1 MVCAKLGDYE
11 LSATKKVQ
19 KELMWKAKYVWK
31 TRLCKTF
38 IYAPQASIV
47 RVNAEYAFYIIICFY
62 ELLSGKV
69 YFSLLVV
76 INVLAIS

>member
-38 IYAPQASIV
+38 IYAP
-47 RVNAEYAFYIIICFY
+47 
-62 ELLSGKV
+62 
-69 YFSLLVV
+69 
-76 INVLAIS
+76 